1 MSTNAYA
8 RLKRLLPSPALLAGT
23 VTAGSSGNYTVTLPG
38 GATVQARGVASFGD
52 EVFVRDGLI
61 QAQAPTMTV
70 TVIEV

>member
-1 MSTNAYA
+1 MSTNAFA

-23 VTAGSSGNYTVTLPG
+23 VTAGSAGTYTVQLPG
-38 GATVQARGVASFGD
+38 GATVVARGVATVGQ

-61 QAQAPTMTV
+61 EAQAPTMSV